1 MEQTKRE
8 QIKTFKHQGTK
19 SKLAKLRGCTFHFSF
34 QVVFFLFLLSIML
47 IENQNTRW
55 RVASSFLIWL
65 FCLLGTLGT
74 QNIKVKSLWIL
85 RDLFKLSAQS
95 SIIPKGKKQLKEKE
109 EKEGLEGLKLI
120 KVPQP
125 KQTKHFKPGVV
136 TF

>member
-1 MEQTKRE
+1 M
-8 QIKTFKHQGTK
+8 
-19 SKLAKLRGCTFHFSF
+19 
-34 QVVFFLFLLSIML
+34 
-47 IENQNTRW
+47 
-55 RVASSFLIWL
+55 ASSFLIWL

-125 KQTKHFKPGVV
+125 KRTKHFKPGVV